1 MIPDPTNFH
10 QQFDLFMKVRP
21 KIPISEH
28 LEESER
34 YLDKKY
40 TYRMPPGMPGFERA
54 KFWRDYSIGFD
65 GSQKDGI
72 CVPLQRFSVLNQY
85 KFGKIYNFPSRRDP
99 VKGCNDICRHCG
111 KWCNDPNA
119 ETWNPYVCLIGRY
132 RVKIPERAHHLQ
144 VDPLDNAEPTYP
156 YPFVCMAC
164 YKNSYEEILTT
175 FDGYSRF
182 MHKQYEIDHIFLMNV
197 DKYPHMQLPVVKKR
211 RKTWNTTTTIQKLE
225 PTILPLL
232 RDDGF
237 FHIIIS
243 QEDHNPFYCWIC
255 GILKSANV
263 RGRFVAGIAA
273 HKLPVKSA
281 NNRIIPYP
289 SKNGEYILV
298 CEKCDNDNET
308 RPRVFYPFGIKF
320 TVHYNSHI
328 ND

>member
-1 MIPDPTNFH
+1 M
-10 QQFDLFMKVRP
+10 
-21 KIPISEH
+21 
-28 LEESER
+28 
-34 YLDKKY
+34 YKK
-40 TYRMPPGMPGFERA
+40 
-54 KFWRDYSIGFD
+54 
-65 GSQKDGI
+65 
-72 CVPLQRFSVLNQY
+72 
-85 KFGKIYNFPSRRDP
+85 
-99 VKGCNDICRHCG
+99 
-111 KWCNDPNA
+111 
-119 ETWNPYVCLIGRY
+119 
-132 RVKIPERAHHLQ
+132 
-144 VDPLDNAEPTYP
+144 
-156 YPFVCMAC
+156 
-164 YKNSYEEILTT
+164 
-175 FDGYSRF
+175 
-182 MHKQYEIDHIFLMNV
+182 YEIDHIFLMNI
-197 DKYPHMQLPVVKKR
+197 DEYPHMKLPIIKKR
-211 RKTWNTTTTIQKLE
+211 RKAWNTKTTIQKLE